1 MLQTRIAT
9 DAVNAPQVRKARTSA
24 GLVARPATGRTTV
37 NERMAVIAWAVAVVV
52 VAVVAVMTD
61 EGVTHADAVADRH
74 RPVTGMTIVAGAEVD
89 RVRAA
94 LASYVKAAAS
104 SAMRRAT
111 SSATAQSTAEV
122 AGQCTAGGQTATETV
137 VTDTKAGGHRIQE
150 AAHPLRI
157 VDTTTE
163 EAATWVVAADA
174 WTDPHPGGT
183 TTVDRPLR
191 KRTGRHPGGT
201 TTADRLHRKRTGPVA
216 TTAASATEE

>member
-37 NERMAVIAWAVAVVV
+37 IERMAVIAWVVAVVV
-52 VAVVAVMTD
+52 AVAAVMID
-61 EGVTHADAVADRH
+61 EGATHADAVADRH
-74 RPVTGMTIVAGAEVD
+74 HPVTGMSIDAGAGVD
-89 RVRAA
+89 LVRVA